1 MCSRPAIDAASVRI
15 ELKPRLPW
23 YGIFA
28 LLLFALFMLS
38 FAAWL
43 FFCVESV
50 ASALW
55 VSWVALIM
63 GVAMVGTLLYLPCGR
78 KYLLMS
84 RGGGETLYILLFLGY
99 SCARSFSTR
108 QLHVE
113 VRRSEREESGETPKV
128 TVSFEVH
135 ISSLGTSQK
144 LAEFPREEQAL
155 SLCKQIESQR
165 AVLFGNE

>member
-84 RGGGETLYILLFLGY
+84 REETLYILLFLGY
-99 SCARSFSTR
+99 SWPAHSALASCMLKCAVVSGRSPAR
-108 QLHVE
+108 
-113 VRRSEREESGETPKV
+113 P
-128 TVSFEVH
+128 
-135 ISSLGTSQK
+135 
-144 LAEFPREEQAL
+144 
-155 SLCKQIESQR
+155 QR
-165 AVLFGNE
+165 

>member
-1 MCSRPAIDAASVRI
+1 MCSRPAIDAAAVRI

-23 YGIFA
+23 YGMLA

-43 FFCVESV
+43 FFCVESA

-63 GVAMVGTLLYLPCGR
+63 GVAMVGTLLYLLCGR

-84 RGGGETLYILLFLGY
+84 REETLYILHFLAY
-99 SCARSFSTR
+99 SGTRSLSTR
-108 QLHVE
+108 YLHVE
-113 VRRSEREESGETPKV
+113 VRRSEWEWGGKADELSKLS
-128 TVSFEVH
+128 VSFEVH
-135 ISSLGTSQK
+135 LSSLGSSLK
-144 LAEFPREEQAL
+144 IAEFPKEEQAL
-155 SLCKQIESQR
+155 GLCKQIESQR
-165 AVLFGNE
+165 DVLMG

>member
-84 RGGGETLYILLFLGY
+84 RGGRRCTY
-99 SCARSFSTR
+99 CSFSVIHAPAHSA
-108 QLHVE
+108 LASCMLKCAV
-113 VRRSEREESGETPKV
+113 VSGRSPARP
-128 TVSFEVH
+128 
-135 ISSLGTSQK
+135 
-144 LAEFPREEQAL
+144 
-155 SLCKQIESQR
+155 QR
-165 AVLFGNE
+165 

>member
-43 FFCVESV
+43 FFGGESA

-55 VSWVALIM
+55 VPCVALVM
-63 GVAMVGTLLYLPCGR
+63 GVAMVGTLLYLLCGR

-84 RGGGETLYILLFLGY
+84 REETLYILRFLGY

-113 VRRSEREESGETPKV
+113 VRRSEWEESGENPKV

-135 ISSLGTSQK
+135 LSSLGTSLK

-165 AVLFGNE
+165 AVLLGNE